1 MEEEESVGHV
11 ITILT
16 DQNQDLFFYNGW
28 MNDKCVTPLQPTDGE
43 NIPLKTE
50 DGKELVFDLTRSFG
64 IIISF
69 KVEPI
74 PI

>member
-1 MEEEESVGHV
+1 
-11 ITILT
+11 
-16 DQNQDLFFYNGW
+16 